1 MFTDEER
8 EKDIKKWT
16 KRVED
21 SKEPFV
27 PQAPAILKLSKAE
40 RFDG

>member
-1 MFTDEER
+1 MSEIEEKEEIELKKKKR
-8 EKDIKKWT
+8 EKFI
-16 KRVED
+16 
-21 SKEPFV
+21 